1 MRFRQR
7 RPGWARGGPS
17 AGSGRGFTLV
27 EMLVVI
33 GIIIALMAV
42 AVPALM
48 AFRKGQRL
56 DQAGRAVQS
65 ALNAARREA
74 LTTKKRV
81 VVVLYQTEDPNEEGD
96 LKIRHGMRIY
106 KQDAGYTGE
115 EVLLPKGILF
125 AGEDKQSVRVL
136 NPLPPET
143 DTRLGGDPKMI
154 AFRRDGTFE
163 PRDDEP
169 AIDPGTGKDIFDPDE
184 DVIEIDDGMR
194 GDIVLL
200 EVNDGQREILTEGR
214 SRRCLVDLV
223 AGTGRARARVFEV
236 PAR

>member
-1 MRFRQR
+1 MGIDEHEHEHEHER
-7 RPGWARGGPS
+7 R
-17 AGSGRGFTLV
+17 RGFTLV

-42 AVPALM
+42 AVPALL

-56 DQAGRAVQS
+56 DQAGRSVQS
-65 ALNAARREA
+65 LLNSARREA
-74 LTTKKRV
+74 LTSKKRI
-81 VVVLYQTEDPNEEGD
+81 VVVLYQTEDPNDPGD
-96 LKIRHGMRIY
+96 LKVRHAMRIY

-115 EVLLPKGILF
+115 ELILPRGILF
-125 AGEDKQSVRVL
+125 AGEDKQAVRVL

-143 DTRLGGDPKMI
+143 SSLLAGDPKVI

-163 PRDDEP
+163 ARDDEP

-184 DVIEIDDGMR
+184 DVIEVDDSTR

-200 EVNDGQREILTEGR
+200 EVSESQREILTDGR
-214 SRRCLVDLV
+214 SRRCFVDLV
-223 AGTGRARARVFEV
+223 AGTGRARSRVFEV